1 MNYIS
6 TRNNQ
11 KNFSFKD
18 VFLKGL
24 ADDGGLFV
32 PKSIKQ
38 FKKEELDNLKNLSYN
53 DLAAEI
59 IYPFIGDFMSKED
72 LIPIISKSY
81 SNFRSNEVV
90 EISDLGNLKVLELFH
105 GPTLAFKDIAMQLLG
120 NFYQYHLGLD
130 QKKINIIVA
139 TSGDTGAAAIDAL
152 KGKNNLNVLYYTPT
166 IKFRQCKED

>member
-32 PKSIKQ
+32 PKSIKP
-38 FKKEELDNLKNLSYN
+38 FKEEELDNLKNLSYN
-53 DLAAEI
+53 DLATEI
-59 IYPFIGDFMSKED
+59 IYHFIGDFMSKDD
-72 LIPIISKSY
+72 LSSMISKSY
-81 SNFRSNEVV
+81 SNFRSDDVV
-90 EISDLGNLKVLELFH
+90 KISDLGDLKVLELFH
-105 GPTLAFKDIAMQLLG
+105 GPTLAFIDNAMQLIG
-120 NFYQYHLGLD
+120 NLYQQHLKQH

-152 KGKNNLNVLYYTPT
+152 KGK
-166 IKFRQCKED
+166 K

>member
-11 KNFSFKD
+11 KNYTFKD

-32 PKSIKQ
+32 PQLIKP

-59 IYPFIGDFMSKED
+59 IYPFIGDFMSKND
-72 LIPIISKSY
+72 LASLISKSY
-81 SNFRSNEVV
+81 SNFRSSNVV
-90 EISDLGNLKVLELFH
+90 KISKLGNLKVLELFH
-105 GPTLAFKDIAMQLLG
+105 GPTLAFKDIAMQLIG
-120 NFYQYHLGLD
+120 NFYQYHLTRD
-130 QKKINIIVA
+130 QKKLI
-139 TSGDTGAAAIDAL
+139 
-152 KGKNNLNVLYYTPT
+152 
-166 IKFRQCKED
+166 

>member
-11 KNFSFKD
+11 KNFTFKD

-38 FKKEELDNLKNLSYN
+38 FKKEELNNLKNLSYN

-59 IYPFIGDFMSKED
+59 IYPFIGDFMSKDD
-72 LIPIISKSY
+72 LVLMISKSY
-81 SNFRSNEVV
+81 SNFRSNDVV
-90 EISDLGNLKVLELFH
+90 KISDLGDLKVLELFH
-105 GPTLAFKDIAMQLLG
+105 GPTLAFKDIAMQLIG
-120 NFYQYHLGLD
+120 NFYQYHLGRD
-130 QKKINIIVA
+130 QKKI
-139 TSGDTGAAAIDAL
+139 
-152 KGKNNLNVLYYTPT
+152 
-166 IKFRQCKED
+166 IK